1 MTEGEMVGW
10 HHRLNLSK
18 LREIVKDREAWH
30 AAVPEVEELDMAE
43 RLNKS
48 EPERLKAGQGSDATT
63 LRHVAKPPLLQC
75 GERAWRDRSGS
86 RCKTQKGKSHSF
98 LFPEIPVGDLEKGR
112 LSSFF
117 KGR

>member
-1 MTEGEMVGW
+1 MLDHTTNSVD
-10 HHRLNLSK
+10 LSLSK

-43 RLNKS
+43 RLNRS
-48 EPERLKAGQGSDATT
+48 EPEWLKAGQGSDATT

-75 GERAWRDRSGS
+75 GERVWGDRSGNRS
-86 RCKTQKGKSHSF
+86 KTQKGKSHSF
-98 LFPEIPVGDLEKGR
+98 LFPEIPVGDLEKDR